1 MLSLLLAC
9 SSSPEPG
16 VEGPEQP
23 TAVGP
28 VDGDTLVTAIPFD
41 PGSLNPLVAPYA
53 LSGVYIGATQLGLVE
68 REVTET
74 GLGWRPALAK
84 SWSWSEDGRS
94 LTYELHP
101 DLVWSDG
108 TPMTT
113 DDLLFTMELIA
124 DAAVASNWHS
134 DAEQIERIEVVD
146 ADTVT
151 FHFVHA
157 GNKLLLQGTTFREWV
172 PKHVLADADRGT
184 IRGHAYSR
192 QPLASGAWRV
202 DSWTADEKLVLVPNE
217 ASSVRPKPRLD
228 RIVTKVVP
236 EYATR
241 LIELQNGAVDL
252 VTNLEVHDLPD
263 LRADYPDI
271 RLIRTEA
278 DGMQYLGWNL
288 RKAPF
293 DELAVRTALAQ
304 AIDSD
309 KLIQALYEAD
319 GELYAQPCTGTIGP
333 NLGGYVADI
342 EPIAHDVQAARAALA
357 AAGFGDDN
365 GDGVLDR
372 GGEAFQFSV
381 LVQNGY
387 PTLESLAV
395 RIQAM
400 LADVGVTMEIQMLE
414 PNRFSQL
421 AREHD
426 FDAILW
432 GFGNN
437 PKIDPYI
444 QWHSEG
450 QYNWMGYADP
460 ETDAL
465 IERYRA
471 EPDLEKGKLLVQE
484 IQRRVY
490 AAQPAAFL
498 FWEDGVSGVH
508 ERFEDVA
515 FNTFTFLFESE
526 AWWVPAE
533 KQKY

>member
-1 MLSLLLAC
+1 MTLLYVLAC
-9 SSSPEPG
+9 SSPEAPSTTDAP
-16 VEGPEQP
+16 V
-23 TAVGP
+23 ASGP
-28 VDGDTLVTAIPFD
+28 VAGDTLVTALPFD
-41 PGSLNPLVAPYA
+41 PGNLNPLVAPYA
-53 LSGVYIGATQLGLVE
+53 LSGVYIEATQLGLVE
-68 REVTET
+68 REVTEE

-84 SWSWSEDGRS
+84 SWSWSEDGKS
-94 LTYELHP
+94 LTYELNS

-108 TPMTT
+108 TPMTME
-113 DDLLFTMELIA
+113 DLLFTHELIA
-124 DAAVASNWHS
+124 DPAVASNWHS

-146 ADTVT
+146 EDTVT
-151 FHFVHA
+151 FHFVNA

-172 PKHVLADADRGT
+172 PKHVLGSADRGT

-202 DSWTADEKLVLVPNE
+202 DHWTADEKLVLVPNE
-217 ASSVRPKPRLD
+217 KSPVRPKARLD
-228 RIVTKVVP
+228 RIISKIVP

-252 VTNLEVHDLPD
+252 VTNLEVHDIAD
-263 LRADYPDI
+263 LKADYPQI
-271 RLIRTEA
+271 RLVRTEA

-288 RKAPF
+288 QRAPF
-293 DELAVRTALAQ
+293 DDLSVRRALTQ
-304 AIDSD
+304 AIDAD
-309 KLIQALYEAD
+309 KLMRALYEAD
-319 GELYAQPCTGTIGP
+319 GELYAQPCVGTIGP

-342 EPIAHDVQAARAALA
+342 DPLAFDPAAARAAFE
-357 AAGFGDDN
+357 AAGFADGD

-372 GGEAFQFSV
+372 DGKPFTFSV

-400 LADVGVTMEIQMLE
+400 LADVGVKMEIQMLE

-444 QWHSEG
+444 KWHSEG

-465 IERYRA
+465 IEQYRA

-484 IQRRVY
+484 VQRRVY
-490 AAQPAAFL
+490 DAQPATFL
-498 FWEDGVSGVH
+498 FWEDGVTGVH
-508 ERFEDVA
+508 ERFEDVE
-515 FNTFTFLFESE
+515 FNTFTFLFKAEE
-526 AWWVPAE
+526 WWVPE
-533 KQKY
+533 GKQKY